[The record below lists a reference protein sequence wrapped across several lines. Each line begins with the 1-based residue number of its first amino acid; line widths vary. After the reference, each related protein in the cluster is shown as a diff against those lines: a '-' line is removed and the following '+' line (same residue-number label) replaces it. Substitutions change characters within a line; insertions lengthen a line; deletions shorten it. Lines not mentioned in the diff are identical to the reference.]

1 MASRYDILLGV
12 TPTPPPKPR
21 AKKKP
26 VEAPG
31 QRLVLLSETRPWKQ
45 MLRIAM
51 QYKAP
56 IVWLVE
62 KQYEAEVE
70 LFLRK
75 AFRRPL
81 DPSKFRIMTPE
92 NRRPAA
98 GAVWCVVGPHMGIPM
113 SAIKR
118 CASLHPDR
126 DDFLAILFWLKG
138 GMPWGEHASPK
149 KGEIELNGVTWPY
162 RRV

>member
-1 MASRYDILLGV
+1 
-12 TPTPPPKPR
+12 
-21 AKKKP
+21 
-26 VEAPG
+26 
-31 QRLVLLSETRPWKQ
+31 
-45 MLRIAM
+45 MLRIARR
-51 QYKAP
+51 YKAP

-75 AFRRPL
+75 AFCRPL

-113 SAIKR
+113 SAIEL

-126 DDFLAILFWLKG
+126 KDFLSILFWLQA
-138 GMPWGEHASPK
+138 PARRGEPK

-162 RRV
+162 RSV